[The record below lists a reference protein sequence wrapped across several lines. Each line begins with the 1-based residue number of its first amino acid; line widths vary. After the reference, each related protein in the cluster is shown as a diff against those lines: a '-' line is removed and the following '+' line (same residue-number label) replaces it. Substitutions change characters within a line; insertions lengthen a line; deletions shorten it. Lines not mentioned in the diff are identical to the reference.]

1 METEIETEKLTESIV
16 RVPLTETEE
25 AEDSSNFKLLF
36 DLIPAVDV
44 RRTEEWWTMSD
55 VQPRIQLL
63 NKVGRSS
70 TVDQVRIFCRG
81 ISIVN
86 PTSSNDIPARL
97 NWTGQNEE
105 VE

>member
-44 RRTEEWWTMSD
+44 RRTEE
-55 VQPRIQLL
+55 
-63 NKVGRSS
+63 
-70 TVDQVRIFCRG
+70 
-81 ISIVN
+81 
-86 PTSSNDIPARL
+86 
-97 NWTGQNEE
+97 
-105 VE
+105 